1 MPSVG
6 VSRSTDDR
14 IARVLRGEVVR
25 AGTDADAGGSAV
37 ELVLDAQERDRF
49 GRVLAYVYRVSD
61 GRFVNDVGR
70 RPARTT
76 RRW

>member
-1 MPSVG
+1 M
-6 VSRSTDDR
+6 
-14 IARVLRGEVVR
+14 
-25 AGTDADAGGSAV
+25 